1 MTAEPGDRTH
11 PVLAYI
17 AGHPGCSKTAAGRGL
32 VEELIRYGYVRDEQT
47 GPAADGHLYLTETGW
62 QAAAGAARADGAPTP
77 AGTAE
82 ASSGLAREFGARA
95 GELLLDSGRVT
106 VGGRAYL
113 VVIPDGRSPF
123 DPVYLRRDD
132 GRMFAVRLEAR
143 IREVGE
149 PGMEAAL

>member
-1 MTAEPGDRTH
+1 MRAGPGGRAH

-17 AGHPGCSKTAAGRGL
+17 AAHPGCSKAEAGRGL
-32 VEELIRYGYVRDEQT
+32 VEELIRSGYVRDEQP
-47 GPAADGHLYLTETGW
+47 GPSTDGQLYLTEPGR
-62 QAAAGAARADGAPTP
+62 QAAAGPARAGGARAA

-82 ASSGLAREFGARA
+82 SPSGLAREFGAQA
-95 GELLLDSGRVT
+95 CELLLDSGRVT
-106 VGGRAYL
+106 VRGRAYL
-113 VVIPDGRSPF
+113 VVIPDDRSPS

-143 IREVGE
+143 VLEVGG